1 MNILDIILLILLL
14 AAAVSG
20 FTKGFF
26 VELASLLSLVLG
38 VWAGITFSPQ
48 VQVWLS
54 KMLSWSQGNIKL
66 VSFIL
71 IFIVVAIIIHII
83 ARVFENTIKA
93 FSLGIL
99 SRFAG
104 ALFGALKAAF
114 FLSILIL
121 LITFIERYTIT
132 IIPEETKKESKFFS
146 PIENLAPNILPFLK
160 SYQNE
165 EPERKKNPVVI

>member
-1 MNILDIILLILLL
+1 MNILDIILLILIL

-26 VELASLLSLVLG
+26 VELASLLSLILG
-38 VWAGITFSPQ
+38 ILAGVKFSPQ
-48 VQVWLS
+48 VQIWLS
-54 KMLSWSQGNIKL
+54 KILSWSPGNIKL

-71 IFIVVAIIIHII
+71 IFIIVAIIIHLV
-83 ARVFENTIKA
+83 ARAFENTIRA
-93 FSLGIL
+93 LSLGLL

-121 LITFIERYTIT
+121 LITNIERYTTT
-132 IIPEETKKESKFFS
+132 IIPRETKKESKFYG

-160 SYQNE
+160 SYQDD
-165 EPERKKNPVVI
+165 EPAKKKNPVVI